1 MAAILSGLALAVVAI
16 SWVWR
21 ESSRSTIIEKLERT
35 MVSNQA
41 RLDAQELEVDDLRRQ
56 IVELREGRIADHAL
70 LQEWIT
76 YARRLGQMLREATG
90 QEPPVE
96 PQALPRSVAVDAGRL
111 ARAIAA
117 KFTGADIDTLAF
129 ELGLDGRLS
138 GEAVPERAVS
148 LVKVAQQREL
158 LLRLV
163 ELCRRERPEGGF

>member
-1 MAAILSGLALAVVAI
+1 METVTAFLIVILVALAGAVVTVA
-16 SWVWR
+16 WLWR
-21 ESSRSTIIEKLERT
+21 TIEQSQSAYRD
-35 MVSNQA
+35 
-41 RLDAQELEVDDLRRQ
+41 RLDKQEVETDDLRRQ
-56 IVELREGRIADHAL
+56 IVELREGRIADHLL

-96 PQALPRSVAVDAGRL
+96 PQAPPRSVAVDAGRL

-148 LVKVAQQREL
+148 LVKVAQQRGL